1 MSRKQSSE
9 IFLPSPPDLPF
20 VGLHSKHSV
29 VLLGDEA
36 RKGSARKRVGVTPA
50 EEGSG
55 AEGGDGTGGLGE
67 RPVGEKAAPKKKSK
81 VKGAAA
87 LGIDGQAGAA
97 GAAPAA
103 KGKSKGKAAANG
115 RGVGGVAGQM
125 TGGVGG
131 VAGQTVPGGVGAQ
144 QRLGYGPKM
153 GVAGAKGCASAP
165 AKNAGRGG
173 TPISPS
179 GAMVIAC

>member
-1 MSRKQSSE
+1 M
-9 IFLPSPPDLPF
+9 
-20 VGLHSKHSV
+20 
-29 VLLGDEA
+29 
-36 RKGSARKRVGVTPA
+36 GVTPA

-87 LGIDGQAGAA
+87 LRIDGQA